1 MQEISKKY
9 HIIANNASWEFSQI
23 SDYIWKSPRLL
34 DQETKLENQKIA
46 EYFPDDPKLAELR
59 WQRESHKI
67 DKVFPYLIALGNMF
81 SVMSTFESYLLIIS
95 NELEKD
101 TGVKVSSVSGSGINR
116 IFSYFRSIDI
126 DIERIDLFHQ
136 IDAAIK
142 VRNCLSHASGI
153 LSWSR
158 DETELRRIQ
167 RSGTYL
173 SREDRLRRKKMNGI
187 YSELVIVSSAF
198 GDRIQIEN
206 KYALVLTSYLRRYL
220 AGLCQ
225 SSILLSSNT
234 DNTEIC
240 DTAGGGRHQ

>member
-1 MQEISKKY
+1 MQDISEKY
-9 HIIANNASWEFSQI
+9 YIIASNVSWEFNQI

-34 DQETKLENQKIA
+34 DQETKLEIQKIA
-46 EYFPDDPKLAELR
+46 EYFPDDKKLAELR
-59 WQRESHKI
+59 WQRESRKI

-101 TGVKVSSVSGSGINR
+101 TGVKVNSVSGSGINR
-116 IFSYFRSIDI
+116 LFSYFRCINI
-126 DIERIDLFHQ
+126 DIERIILFHQ

-142 VRNCLSHASGI
+142 VRNCLSHANGI

-173 SREDRLRRKKMNGI
+173 SHEHRLRRKKMNGI
-187 YSELVIVSSAF
+187 YSEIIIVSSAF

-206 KYALVLTSYLRRYL
+206 KYAFILTSYLRDYL
-220 AGLCQ
+220 SGLCQ
-225 SSILLSSNT
+225 SSTLLSSNA
-234 DNTEIC
+234 DNTEV
-240 DTAGGGRHQ
+240 